1 MEKTK
6 KKSRISTKTTIQ
18 YLLACLLA
26 CLFVCSFVR
35 LFVNLLNNVKH
46 GCFYF
51 LCICPSIHLRDMWH
65 RKSTPEDPS
74 LKKELKLHEDV
85 QRQYTRVALP
95 KFLQQNKKTKVVVSV
110 DICGPIGFSWFLHN
124 YHPYSW
130 QVLRALPFAQTHVT
144 HIQLWK
150 VLHLFLIAEVQ
161 NHARFGSS
169 RRHWNGCGSKE
180 GHFPQ
185 RPKTKQLCLVKA
197 GQL

>member
-1 MEKTK
+1 MNQYSDTHWGRPHGENQKKTLEFQQK
-6 KKSRISTKTTIQ
+6 QQ
-18 YLLACLLA
+18 YNICLLACLLV
-26 CLFVCSFVR
+26 CLFVI
-35 LFVNLLNNVKH
+35 LLNNVKH

-51 LCICPSIHLRDMWH
+51 LCICPSIHLQDMWR
-65 RKSTPEDPS
+65 RKSTPEDQS
-74 LKKELKLHEDV
+74 LKKELELREDV

-110 DICGPIGFSWFLHN
+110 DICGPIGFSIITILILGRFLEHCLL
-124 YHPYSW
+124 H
-130 QVLRALPFAQTHVT
+130 R

-161 NHARFGSS
+161 NHARFGAS

-180 GHFPQ
+180 VHFPQ